1 MEHGHRLVAL
11 FEENGISRS
20 RVCLKIP
27 ATGAGIAAAA
37 QLEGEGIR
45 TLATTLFSVDQAFAA
60 VQAKCLYIAPYF
72 NELSA
77 VLEPETWKEYE
88 NTATEH
94 PMGPV
99 ISQIVKLFRGIENRP
114 LIMPAW

>member
-1 MEHGHRLVAL
+1 MEHGHRLIAL
-11 FEENGISRS
+11 FEANGIPKS

-27 ATGAGIAAAA
+27 ASGAGMAAAA
-37 QLEGEGIR
+37 QLEKEGTR

-77 VLEPETWKEYE
+77 VLEPDTWKEYE
-88 NTATEH
+88 DTATEH

-99 ISQIVKLFRGIENRP
+99 ISQIVKLFKGIENRP